1 MKKLFFIAL
10 ATIALA
16 SCSKTENTNEIL
28 NTKDASAVTI
38 SFKEAEAEAETKAF
52 FGTTAAAETWEKTL
66 NEITIIAFNQTGNTL
81 VQRQF
86 TTAEITSKTATFVV
100 PNGVAGDNCEFYA
113 VANMPVATVANKTAL
128 LALLENSATA
138 YNGTFAEVNTV
149 SKRVGGFVMSGNIS
163 KALATSGTTSVAITL
178 KRTVAKVAIEATQS
192 TEFANRYNG
201 AIKVNSAK
209 LVKGAS
215 QSLLIKPTTPSTGA
229 MTFTHTQPSNV
240 VSTKYQN
247 LFYVFENGTLASGSR
262 VAIELNA
269 TYDADG
275 NFTTTTDQTPMVYT
289 VELEGTAAGTIVRN
303 GYYRIQV
310 AINGLTGNDA
320 SVSIT
325 VADWETPVSQSVSVG
340 Q

>member
-1 MKKLFFIAL
+1 MKNLFVIAL

-16 SCSKTENTNEIL
+16 SCSKTENTNEII
-28 NTKDASAVTI
+28 NTKDASSVTI
-38 SFKEAEAEAETKAF
+38 SFKEAEAETKAF

-66 NEITIIAFNQTGNTL
+66 SEVTIIVFNQTGNAL

-86 TTAEITSKTATFVV
+86 TAAEITSKAATFVV
-100 PNGVAGDNCEFYA
+100 PNAVAGDNCEFYA
-113 VANMPVATVANKTAL
+113 VANIPIATVANKTAL
-128 LALLENSATA
+128 LALMESSAA
-138 YNGTFAEVNTV
+138 VYNGTFADV
-149 SKRVGGFVMSGNIS
+149 STKTKRVNGFVMSGNVT
-163 KALATSGTTSVAITL
+163 KALATSGTATSVAITL

-192 TEFANRYNG
+192 PEFANRYNG
-201 AIKVNSAK
+201 AVKVNSAK

-215 QSLLIKPTTPSTGA
+215 QSLIIKPTAPSTGA

-240 VSTKYQN
+240 ASDKSQN
-247 LFYVFENGTLASGSR
+247 LFYLFENGSLAVGNR

-289 VELEGTAAGTIVRN
+289 VELEGTTAGTIVRN

-310 AINGLTGNDA
+310 AITGLTGNDA
-320 SVSIT
+320 AVSIT
-325 VADWETPVSQSVSVG
+325 VADWETPVTQSVSVG